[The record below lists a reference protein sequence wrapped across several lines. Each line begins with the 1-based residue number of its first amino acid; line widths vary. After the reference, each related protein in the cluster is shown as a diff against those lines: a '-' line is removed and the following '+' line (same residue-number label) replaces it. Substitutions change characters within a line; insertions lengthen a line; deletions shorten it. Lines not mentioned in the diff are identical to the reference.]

1 MTRFTSTYTVGESLA
16 YNDTL
21 IWVAFANPEVE
32 HQHTYISY
40 NLISLLGEVG
50 GILGLTLG
58 ASTLTL
64 LELFFQNLRY
74 Y

>member
-1 MTRFTSTYTVGESLA
+1 MWMKKP
-16 YNDTL
+16 L
-21 IWVAFANPEVE
+21 IWLAFENPEVE
-32 HQHTYISY
+32 HQNTYVNY
-40 NLISLLGEVG
+40 DLLSLLAEIG

-64 LELFFQNLRY
+64 LELFFQRLRY

>member
-1 MTRFTSTYTVGESLA
+1 MTRFTSTYTVGESASL
-16 YNDTL
+16 NGTL

-32 HQHTYISY
+32 HQNTYVSY
-40 NLISLLGEVG
+40 NLISLLGEIG

-64 LELFFQNLRY
+64 LELFFQHFRY